1 MYQAKCLKTKHL
13 EVKVRLKVQKHSLK
27 AQGSEHQWLE
37 SQEKKRK
44 MSLMKSSNQMLV
56 VLMYQVVIL
65 ENKAFR
71 SRSFVINSWGKA
83 PKRRS

>member
-44 MSLMKSSNQMLV
+44 MSLMKSSN
-56 VLMYQVVIL
+56 
-65 ENKAFR
+65 
-71 SRSFVINSWGKA
+71 
-83 PKRRS
+83 